1 MRLAPAVALSIALV
15 LSARGSA
22 RAEDP
27 PAAADEVV
35 LDFSKEMR
43 VSDLLNQAARHM
55 GRSILW
61 QVDDKA
67 ITGKKIGGADTST
80 LRIPKRRLLSALR
93 ALLVAQEVVLIPIP
107 AGDAPAYFAMDA
119 RSLASQY
126 ILKLK
131 PELVEIND
139 QTADALSR
147 EEGLFVTATISA
159 SNLDTLR
166 DASAALRRLVTSNN
180 IGSVQELPD
189 AKVFV
194 VTDFAPNVVQVWRT
208 IRAMDAG
215 AARRRP
221 QVETIRLVH
230 ARAEKLVPVLEQ
242 LTGAGSRTAQPPGA
256 PGGLDGP
263 GRLRVA
269 ADVAGNTLVVVG
281 SPEDLA
287 LVRDVVEKLDQ
298 PEKGR

>member
-1 MRLAPAVALSIALV
+1 MRFASAVALSLALA
-15 LSARGSA
+15 LSAGGSA
-22 RAEDP
+22 RADDP
-27 PAAADEVV
+27 PAGADDLV

-43 VSDLLNQAARHM
+43 VSDLLNQASRHM

-67 ITGKKIGGADTST
+67 ITGKKIGGADSAV

-126 ILKLK
+126 ILKMK

-139 QTADALSR
+139 QTAVELSR

-159 SNLDTLR
+159 ANLDSLR
-166 DASAALRRLVTSNN
+166 DASTALRRLVTSNN

-194 VTDFAPNVVQVWRT
+194 VTDFAPNVVQIWRT

-221 QVETIRLVH
+221 QVETIRLGQ

-242 LTGAGSRTAQPPGA
+242 LTGSRAAPAPGA
-256 PGGLDGP
+256 PPAPDVGT
-263 GRLRVA
+263 RLRVA
-269 ADVAGNTLVVVG
+269 ADVATNTLVVVG
-281 SPEDLA
+281 TAEDIA
-287 LVRDVVEKLDQ
+287 LVKDVVEKLDQ
-298 PEKGR
+298 PEKPR